1 MGCKKINKLYWIG
14 GSAEPKTFPWT
25 NSGKEESQ
33 QFSWFFFDTSE
44 RCIEIFDEDFEDY
57 CPLRAEYCDSK
68 RLSELQNLPSGLEI
82 SRKKQWDDHKTTMA
96 GVLGWPCECTIR
108 YYPPKMEPENRHFLA
123 TWQGPTVG
131 RMVTGC
137 DWVTGMVQSI
147 GKFVGPLMLLY
158 VPSTV

>member
-1 MGCKKINKLYWIG
+1 M
-14 GSAEPKTFPWT
+14 
-25 NSGKEESQ
+25 
-33 QFSWFFFDTSE
+33 
-44 RCIEIFDEDFEDY
+44 
-57 CPLRAEYCDSK
+57 
-68 RLSELQNLPSGLEI
+68 QNLPSGLEI

>member
-1 MGCKKINKLYWIG
+1 M
-14 GSAEPKTFPWT
+14 
-25 NSGKEESQ
+25 
-33 QFSWFFFDTSE
+33 
-44 RCIEIFDEDFEDY
+44 
-57 CPLRAEYCDSK
+57 
-68 RLSELQNLPSGLEI
+68 QNLPSGLEI

-158 VPSTV
+158 VPSIASDPRVTLVLDLVNISQSQNGEG